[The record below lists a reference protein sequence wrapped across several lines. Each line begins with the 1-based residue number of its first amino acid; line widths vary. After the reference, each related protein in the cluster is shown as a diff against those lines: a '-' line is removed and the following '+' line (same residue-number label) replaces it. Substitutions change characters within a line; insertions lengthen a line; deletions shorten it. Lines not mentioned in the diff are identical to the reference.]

1 MNKAPSVF
9 SLTNVFDGYASHL
22 EVVANFSL
30 SYNDGPFAE
39 RLRTFLRAGESGEFE
54 FQLSCT
60 YQCELWISPNDE
72 ADDKEKITSHYA
84 SGDAGGSIRYIQRIF
99 SLDRHELNCFFT
111 LTFFQMYVVYRETL
125 LGNNFYDLFAIGN
138 MARKRCL

>member
-9 SLTNVFDGYASHL
+9 SLANVFDGYASHL

-84 SGDAGGSIRYIQRIF
+84 SNSADGAIRYIQRIF
-99 SLDRHELNCFFT
+99 NLDLEFNCSCELFLKVSHSTGKHT
-111 LTFFQMYVVYRETL
+111 LKEMLY
-125 LGNNFYDLFAIGN
+125 IP
-138 MARKRCL
+138 